1 VDTGRDPLA
10 AIAHACRH
18 GDCRRGS
25 GGGFDRYWRTAEMIT
40 ALAGWLAPIVG
51 QKFAKAAA
59 WAAIIILAIPTLLLL
74 KSCYD
79 NSVIENAVNEANAEF
94 AEKKD
99 ESTGKADTEFDQ
111 TIEGR
116 ETARRTVEE
125 LRDEA
130 IEKGCP
136 VAEYIASNG
145 AECVR

>member
-1 VDTGRDPLA
+1 
-10 AIAHACRH
+10 
-18 GDCRRGS
+18 
-25 GGGFDRYWRTAEMIT
+25 MIT
-40 ALAGWLAPIVG
+40 MLAGWLAPMVG
-51 QKFAKAAA
+51 QKLAKPIA
-59 WAAIIILAIPTLLLL
+59 WAAVIIAAVSALALL
-74 KSCYD
+74 KTCYD

-94 AEKKD
+94 GQAKD
-99 ESTGKADTEFDQ
+99 ESTGEADVEFDQ

-130 IEKGCP
+130 IARNCP